1 MSGQG
6 DEDRTRVIDRT
17 RVVERGGEQL
27 PPPPPPPPLPPPT
40 PVKPPSDAKSAS
52 NLGLIGTSLILVGT
66 IVPFLSIAGL
76 VLTLIALNRLS
87 RAYGSSEIWRNALYG
102 SIMGIVGGV
111 AFTVDLILIPGPFAS
126 TALFAVF
133 CVFTAPEYIF
143 FSNAYRELAELSG
156 VNDFNSAIKWYRHG
170 VKIIIIGIIPEV
182 LGELLSYMAGSLTY
196 ALGSILT
203 SVGSILIIA
212 GLSITSIVGNAYALA
227 GFSYLSHSA

>member
-6 DEDRTRVIDRT
+6 DENRTRVIDRT
-17 RVVERGGEQL
+17 RVIGRGGEQL

-52 NLGLIGTSLILVGT
+52 NLGLIGTSLIL
-66 IVPFLSIAGL
+66 ISIIMPFLSIAGL

-111 AFTVDLILIPGPFAS
+111 AFAVGLILNPFAF

-156 VNDFNSAIKWYRHG
+156 VDNFNSAVKWYRRG
-170 VKIIIIGIIPEV
+170 VKVIIIGIIPEV
-182 LGELLSYMAGSLTY
+182 LGELLSYMAGFLTY

-203 SVGSILIIA
+203 SAGLILIIA
-212 GLSITSIVGNAYALA
+212 GLIITSIVGNAYALA
-227 GFSYLSHSA
+227 GFSDLSHST